1 MACFWSV
8 VILITSAMILP
19 LLPFYIKSSGESIQ
33 NNKNP
38 HKETPRPTH
47 ELQIWLEYYANNTIS
62 AHFNHMY
69 RLCRCM
75 WIPTKGALA
84 RPTGNQYL
92 PVRKFVSSGANFRV
106 PSLLAENPQIFRDR
120 LTHSCVSRAAQGF
133 SGCPVRNNMVEW
145 QTEGWEVIS
154 PS

>member
-1 MACFWSV
+1 M
-8 VILITSAMILP
+8 
-19 LLPFYIKSSGESIQ
+19 
-33 NNKNP
+33 
-38 HKETPRPTH
+38 
-47 ELQIWLEYYANNTIS
+47 WLEYYANNTIS

-120 LTHSCVSRAAQGF
+120 LTHSCVSRGF
-133 SGCPVRNNMVEW
+133 LYLPPCQITEPVIEYIRLN
-145 QTEGWEVIS
+145 EGY
-154 PS
+154 